1 MASQDKN
8 IKAKVGESVTFH
20 TNLNQHGWIILEDKV
35 RLTLIAYEKQ
45 FEKTVDWWTPLSIL
59 VTILVAILTTEF
71 EDFWFIPKDT
81 MRAMFYMAAIYFFA
95 KTLQKGYNAFTAKR
109 ISIDDVIKE
118 LRESSEQQKSEDVLN
133 KPSLEKRKGSILS
146 DEEFAEMPLTHD

>member
-20 TNLNQHGWIILEDKV
+20 TNLDQHGWIILEDKV

-45 FEKTVDWWTPLSIL
+45 FEKSADWWTPLSIL
-59 VTILVAILTTEF
+59 VTILVAILTTKF

-81 MRAMFYMAAIYFFA
+81 MRAMFYIAAIYFFA
-95 KTLQKGYNAFTAKR
+95 KTVQKGYNAFTAKR
-109 ISIDDVIKE
+109 ITINDVIQE
-118 LRESSEQQKSEDVLN
+118 LRESSDQQKTEDELN
-133 KPSLEKRKGSILS
+133 KSSSEKRKDRILS
-146 DEEFAEMPLTHD
+146 DKEFA